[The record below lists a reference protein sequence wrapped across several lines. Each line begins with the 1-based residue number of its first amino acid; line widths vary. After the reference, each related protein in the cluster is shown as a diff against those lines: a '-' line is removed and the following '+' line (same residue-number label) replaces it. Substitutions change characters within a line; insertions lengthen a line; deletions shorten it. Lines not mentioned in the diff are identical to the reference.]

1 MRHLSRDQIL
11 SAVEGRGEQA
21 AHLDN
26 CRACRSRVE
35 ELRQVLAL
43 AASTATDDVPE
54 PSPLFWNHLSDR
66 VRGAVAAEPAP
77 QPARPYFNIGRAA
90 SLAGALAIIVI
101 GVAVTMRTAQ
111 PASSV
116 VPAPVGLPDVAD
128 AGATLPLSPLLND
141 DPTWVVMG
149 ELASQL
155 NWEDAAEAGLTT
167 GPDAAERAIAQM
179 SEDEQREVVEL
190 LQSELRKANRL

>member
-1 MRHLSRDQIL
+1 MSHLSRDQIL

-26 CRACRSRVE
+26 CRACRTRVE
-35 ELRQVLAL
+35 ELRQVVAL
-43 AASTATDDVPE
+43 AATTATDDVPE
-54 PSPLFWNHLSDR
+54 PSPLFWNHLSER
-66 VRGAVAAEPAP
+66 VREAVAAEPAP
-77 QPARPYFNIGRAA
+77 QPARAYFNIGRAA
-90 SLAGALAIIVI
+90 SLAAALAIIVI
-101 GVAVTMRTAQ
+101 GVGVTMRTAQ

-116 VPAPVGLPDVAD
+116 ARVPAGLPDVAD
-128 AGATLPLSPLLND
+128 AGAKLPLPPLFDD

-155 NWEDAAEAGLTT
+155 NLEDATEAGLTT
-167 GPDAAERAIAQM
+167 GPGAAERAIAQM